1 MKSHS
6 QARAALA
13 GDYHLASAEGKRCQF
28 YIHDWPWP
36 SSDLMVWW
44 YDDVVC
50 PVSCGCGC
58 GCLVRRFIT
67 LCSLTNQIASQC
79 HCLSV
84 YLLRYLVLDIQIS
97 NKWNQNKSPC
107 PLSTRVCRFK
117 CTTMALI
124 LTQFIDKSWLDIL
137 VQFCTIRIFIYL
149 FAMPLPDLLTM
160 STHAPC
166 CRPRPV
172 STTR

>member
-1 MKSHS
+1 MLGSSTRDKWSLTP
-6 QARAALA
+6 RLGPALA

-107 PLSTRVCRFK
+107 PFSTRVCRFK

-124 LTQFIDKSWLDIL
+124 LKSKADKSWISLYNF
-137 VQFCTIRIFIYL
+137 VL
-149 FAMPLPDLLTM
+149 FVFFPVLLLL
-160 STHAPC
+160 
-166 CRPRPV
+166 
-172 STTR
+172 

>member
-97 NKWNQNKSPC
+97 SSRYTDIKQVKSEQIAM
-107 PLSTRVCRFK
+107 S
-117 CTTMALI
+117 
-124 LTQFIDKSWLDIL
+124 
-137 VQFCTIRIFIYL
+137 IFN
-149 FAMPLPDLLTM
+149 PH
-160 STHAPC
+160 STHRAAPAPC
-166 CRPRPV
+166 GPDTFNLYSVKNGRRPQI
-172 STTR
+172 SQLKFG